1 MISIQLN
8 WDPFLSRLR
17 LRALPRNFSLS
28 PKNPTPALQA
38 IIWGLKK
45 YSFCNPYDLFTICA
59 IRRCVDY
66 KQVLFCF
73 VLETGIQRTLTG
85 NPDQGHGS
93 IPISWELRKFLFFRE
108 TLDFLWGRCWQG
120 LGWRGGTRGG
130 GGNSPRKRPGYSSSR
145 FYRGEKLQIS
155 ASLVVCRTE
164 SMINSSWEP
173 RLCKKQTNKSK
184 KTGWGNYKNSRE
196 VLRKLN

>member
-45 YSFCNPYDLFTICA
+45 FSFCNPYDLFTICA
-59 IRRCVDY
+59 IGRSVDY
-66 KQVLFCF
+66 KQVLLCF
-73 VLETGIQRTLTG
+73 VLETGIQRTLTS
-85 NPDQGHGS
+85 NPDQSHGS
-93 IPISWELRKFLFFRE
+93 IPIGSWESSCSSEKHLNSCEADVDRVWDE
-108 TLDFLWGRCWQG
+108 GE
-120 LGWRGGTRGG
+120 GTRGG
-130 GGNSPRKRPGYSSSR
+130 GWGNSPRKIPGYSSR

-164 SMINSSWEP
+164 STINSSWE
-173 RLCKKQTNKSK
+173 TA
-184 KTGWGNYKNSRE
+184 W
-196 VLRKLN
+196 KLKFRGRFWTFYI